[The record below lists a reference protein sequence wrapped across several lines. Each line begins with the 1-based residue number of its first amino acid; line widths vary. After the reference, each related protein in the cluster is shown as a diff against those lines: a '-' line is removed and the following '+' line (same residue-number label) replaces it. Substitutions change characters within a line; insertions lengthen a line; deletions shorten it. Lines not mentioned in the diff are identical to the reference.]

1 MNKTLEV
8 HIIDGQLVVRI
19 GVETLAWASDHS
31 DFSTPYDDKVGAF
44 VPKWKVIDQ
53 LEFAKDVAR
62 ELRRE
67 EEDGSSLL
75 TNVLD
80 KAIEA
85 AIEQGSLGIEEM
97 EA

>member
-31 DFSTPYDDKVGAF
+31 DFSTPYDDKVGDF

-85 AIEQGSLGIEEM
+85 AIGQGSLGIEEM

>member
-19 GVETLAWASDHS
+19 GVETLACASDHS
-31 DFSTPYDDKVGAF
+31 DFSTPYDDKVGDF

-85 AIEQGSLGIEEM
+85 AIGQGSLGIEEM
-97 EA
+97 GA

>member
-31 DFSTPYDDKVGAF
+31 DFSTPYDDKVGDF